1 MARILYALSGQ
12 GRGHTSRGLAVAHG
26 LRARGHEVT
35 FCGGGTARAVLESL
49 GEPVLPA
56 PTLRQVM
63 WRNRLMLLTTG
74 FRNAAA
80 VFGSP
85 LIVRRL
91 ATDIERLAP
100 DLVVSDFDRYAHRAA
115 ARLGIPVVSLDHQQ
129 VVTEA
134 VTEAPEG
141 SPFNAFS
148 AFVASRAVR
157 SIVAPEPAR
166 RLITTFFRPPLRDPS
181 RATYV
186 APILRPEV
194 QALTPTD
201 GEHVLVY
208 VNGSTGAEGLARTLA
223 EVDAR
228 FVVYGVGVVEGPPNV
243 TFRPPSGDAFL
254 ADLGSCRALVC
265 TAGFTL
271 LSEALHLGKP
281 VLAVPN
287 RGIYEQGL
295 NAAYLERLGRGRA
308 VYRTLRASHVAD
320 FLAEAAA
327 LTGPPGGA
335 DGLGDALDA
344 IEGGLPSSVSATPGA
359 RAPRSAPDTSS

>member
-1 MARILYALSGQ
+1 M
-12 GRGHTSRGLAVAHG
+12 
-26 LRARGHEVT
+26 
-35 FCGGGTARAVLESL
+35 
-49 GEPVLPA
+49 
-56 PTLRQVM
+56 
-63 WRNRLMLLTTG
+63 
-74 FRNAAA
+74 
-80 VFGSP
+80 
-85 LIVRRL
+85 
-91 ATDIERLAP
+91 
-100 DLVVSDFDRYAHRAA
+100 
-115 ARLGIPVVSLDHQQ
+115 
-129 VVTEA
+129 
-134 VTEAPEG
+134 
-141 SPFNAFS
+141 
-148 AFVASRAVR
+148 
-157 SIVAPEPAR
+157 
-166 RLITTFFRPPLRDPS
+166 
-181 RATYV
+181 
-186 APILRPEV
+186 RPEV

-344 IEGGLPSSVSATPGA
+344 IEGGLPPSVSATSGA
-359 RAPRSAPDTSS
+359 RAPRSAPDTST